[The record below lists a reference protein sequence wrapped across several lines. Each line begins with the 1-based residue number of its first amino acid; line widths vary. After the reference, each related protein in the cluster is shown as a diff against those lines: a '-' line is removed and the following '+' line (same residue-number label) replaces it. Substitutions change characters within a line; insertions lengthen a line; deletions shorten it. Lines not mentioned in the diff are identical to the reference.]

1 MDTHVR
7 VLGILHIVLGG
18 LGVLVG
24 LGFLLLFGGAASI
37 VGMTAMP
44 QDEKAFLA
52 IPILGVIGG
61 AICVLALVVSLPAI
75 IAGIGLLKFR
85 PWARILTLVLSAINL
100 LNVPIGTAIG
110 VYGLWVL
117 LNNETEPLFRQ
128 PLPPAAPAR

>member
-7 VLGILHIVLGG
+7 VLGVLHIVLGG

-52 IPILGVIGG
+52 VPILGVIGG

-128 PLPPAAPAR
+128 PLPPTAPAR

>member
-18 LGVLVG
+18 LGVVVG

-52 IPILGVIGG
+52 VPKLGVIGG

-128 PLPPAAPAR
+128 PLPPTAPAR